1 MQSIRVLLVDK
12 SKVKTKHTQSQVPSQ
27 SKVVQFTLRCWAK
40 TQYISLS
47 KTLLF
52 CTDDTTEPS
61 WKFVLRNGFEFHS
74 KCGSTFSI
82 VYYLFN
88 HVLFS
93 PCFFQE
99 YYSVR
104 LPVLIRMSQCQ
115 LCTFLF
121 NFLLNERILRFDSIV
136 NKFFYKRT
144 LPFVGKSFTKDP
156 KTKFYLF
163 SNKFTTELNELIRCF
178 VVCFCNQQRKIPP
191 IKCVLK

>member
-1 MQSIRVLLVDK
+1 MQLNWKMQSIRVLLVDK

-27 SKVVQFTLRCWAK
+27 SKVAQLTLRCWAK

-52 CTDDTTEPS
+52 CTDDTTFDS
-61 WKFVLRNGFEFHS
+61 RNGFEFHS

-104 LPVLIRMSQCQ
+104 LLVLIRMSQCQ

-121 NFLLNERILRFDSIV
+121 NFLLNERILRFNSIV
-136 NKFFYKRT
+136 NKFF
-144 LPFVGKSFTKDP
+144 
-156 KTKFYLF
+156 
-163 SNKFTTELNELIRCF
+163 
-178 VVCFCNQQRKIPP
+178 
-191 IKCVLK
+191 

>member
-12 SKVKTKHTQSQVPSQ
+12 SKVKTKHTLPQVPSQ

-52 CTDDTTEPS
+52 CTDDTTKPS
-61 WKFVLRNGFEFHS
+61 WKFDSRISFEFHS

-93 PCFFQE
+93 PCFFSLRLRRFVQE
-99 YYSVR
+99 YYTVR

-115 LCTFLF
+115 LCTFLLKF
-121 NFLLNERILRFDSIV
+121 HLNDILFDSI
-136 NKFFYKRT
+136 R
-144 LPFVGKSFTKDP
+144 L
-156 KTKFYLF
+156 
-163 SNKFTTELNELIRCF
+163 
-178 VVCFCNQQRKIPP
+178 
-191 IKCVLK
+191 